1 MPLVIQVLGAVQ
13 VTWNEVPLKFATEH
27 ARALLA
33 FLAIESDKTH
43 KRTTLATL
51 LWPEEDEATA
61 RHNLR
66 QALFFLRQTL
76 SVVAER
82 DAILDV
88 TSSTIRW
95 HSRDVACD
103 LHRFQQL
110 WRLGQANNL
119 ESFEEAVQ
127 LYQGELLQG
136 LLLKHSQ
143 PFEEW
148 ALMLRE
154 QSHRQ
159 AITMLGALAAHFNTA
174 GDFAQVQH
182 YAARQVAL
190 EPWHEAAHRQLMLAL
205 AAQGLQNAAL
215 RQYEI
220 CRHLLQQELGVPPSA
235 ETTQLY
241 EQLRAGMLPLAVAF
255 FLIAA
260 MNCFSSGPTGRLA
273 CRPLTDAVNAA
284 P

>member
-51 LWPEEDEATA
+51 LWPEVDEATA

-66 QALFFLRQTL
+66 QALFFLRQVL

-82 DAILDV
+82 DAILDI

-159 AITMLGALAAHFNTA
+159 VMTMLGALAAHFNTA
-174 GDFAQVQH
+174 HCLASLH
-182 YAARQVAL
+182 MLIRAPSCSRTNSSTVAL
-190 EPWHEAAHRQLMLAL
+190 CFANSSSASCV
-205 AAQGLQNAAL
+205 GGTDL
-215 RQYEI
+215 R
-220 CRHLLQQELGVPPSA
+220 CSV
-235 ETTQLY
+235 
-241 EQLRAGMLPLAVAF
+241 
-255 FLIAA
+255 
-260 MNCFSSGPTGRLA
+260 
-273 CRPLTDAVNAA
+273 
-284 P
+284 